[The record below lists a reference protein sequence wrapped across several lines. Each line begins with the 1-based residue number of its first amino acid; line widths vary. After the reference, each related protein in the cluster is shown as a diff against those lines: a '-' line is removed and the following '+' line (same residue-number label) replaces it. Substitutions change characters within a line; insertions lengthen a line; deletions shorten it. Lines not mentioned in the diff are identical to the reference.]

1 MNAIIITAILGVLA
15 MLGEAFGVRKGLTVF
30 LLAGLVAAGYMICAD
45 WGTDVRY
52 YNDML
57 WFNNRTLLYS
67 GAILV
72 FVFLWFLISL
82 AAYKQNPDTHRNDHY
97 ALVLFSTVGAL
108 ILVSYSDLTMLFL
121 GIEILSI
128 PLYILAGSHKKNLLS
143 NEASL
148 KYFLMGAFATG
159 FLLFG
164 IALVYG
170 AVGSFN
176 VATVQHYLTENTQH
190 PVFLYA
196 GILMIS
202 AGLAFKVS
210 AVPFHFWSPDVYEGT
225 PVLFTSFMASTAKVA
240 ALIAFYKLLTE
251 SFGPVREFWAPIVA
265 VISAA
270 TIVTGNA
277 VALVQRNVKRLLA
290 YSGMAHAGYFLM
302 IPAAGS
308 VLSDRAAFLYVVLYG
323 LGSLAVFACVIP
335 VVQLKNDESS
345 NAFAGLSKEHPASTF
360 ALTLAVL
367 SLAGIP
373 PLAGFFAKYYAF
385 MTALG
390 GNLTWLVLIALSGS
404 LAGVYYYLKMFIV
417 PCFTPTSV
425 DTGRQSLGIF
435 PQFLGVLLSVLLVG
449 FLFLLNFF
457 STIL

>member
-1 MNAIIITAILGVLA
+1 MNAIIITAVLGVAA
-15 MLGEAFGVRKGLTVF
+15 MLSEAVGIRKGLAAFV
-30 LLAGLVAAGYMICAD
+30 LLGLAAAGYTLFAD
-45 WGTDVRY
+45 WGTDVRC

-57 WFNNRTLLYS
+57 WFNNRSLLYS
-67 GAILV
+67 GVILA
-72 FVFLWFLISL
+72 FVFLWLLISL
-82 AAYKQNPDTHRNDHY
+82 SAYKQNPDTHRNDHY
-97 ALVLFSTVGAL
+97 ALVLFSAVGAL
-108 ILVSYSDLTMLFL
+108 VLVSYSDLTMLFL

-128 PLYILAGSHKKNLLS
+128 PLYILAGSHKKNLFS

-176 VATVQHYLTENTQH
+176 VAAIQTYLSGNVQP
-190 PVFLYA
+190 PVFFYA
-196 GILMIS
+196 GVLMVS
-202 AGLAFKVS
+202 AGLAFKIS
-210 AVPFHFWSPDVYEGT
+210 AVPFHFWSPDVYEGS

-277 VALVQRNVKRLLA
+277 VALAQRNVKRLLA
-290 YSGMAHAGYFLM
+290 YSGIAHAGYFLM
-302 IPAAGS
+302 IPAAGGA
-308 VLSDRAAFLYVVLYG
+308 LSDRAAFLYVVLYG

-335 VVQLKNDESS
+335 VMQLKNDESP
-345 NAFAGLSKEHPASTF
+345 NAFAGLSKEHPASAF

-385 MTALG
+385 MTALE
-390 GNLTWLVLIALSGS
+390 GNLSWLVLIALGGS
-404 LAGVYYYLKMFIV
+404 LAGVYYYLKMLV
-417 PCFTPTSV
+417 PAFLRPSAEP
-425 DTGRQSLGIF
+425 SYKPLGIF
-435 PQFLGVLLSVLLVG
+435 SQFLGVLLSALLVG

-457 STIL
+457 PSIL